1 MVDTSTLIL
10 HVLILFEVNETKR
23 VTRRLAPFRMGNS
36 VVNYGWKLQKKL
48 YVTKSGPLTIKTY
61 MVMERLNSPL
71 STFYSQLVLRRH
83 GRLRSSRK
91 AFSAC
96 SQPYS

>member
-36 VVNYGWKLQKKL
+36 VVNYGWNFKKT
-48 YVTKSGPLTIKTY
+48 VCNEVWTFEIKTC